1 MLVATKPKKITKRTV
16 LTMTNNNTTT
26 TNNQV
31 TKNATLFQSM
41 MIMTLPTIKAGN
53 GKYSF
58 GIVNSKNNGKRVTIS
73 KALAQAL
80 DLEDT
85 AMFMPSREA
94 RKLVI
99 GKALPFPHAI
109 TGKLRETNKMTC
121 YLTSLVTLLTEMYD
135 LDFSKHVSCTFSEI
149 DLDTINGVTVAI
161 VSFPAQASAGA
172 VATANAIANAS
183 SEDSAEDDSL
193 EEIA

>member
-1 MLVATKPKKITKRTV
+1 
-16 LTMTNNNTTT
+16 MTNNKTINTE
-26 TNNQV
+26 
-31 TKNATLFQSM
+31 LFQDM
-41 MIMTLPTIKAGN
+41 MNMTLPTIKAGN

-73 KALAQAL
+73 KALAQTL
-80 DLEDT
+80 DLTST

-99 GKALPFPHAI
+99 GRALPFPHAI
-109 TGKLRETNKMTC
+109 TGKLRGADKKTC
-121 YLTSLVTLLTEMYD
+121 YLTSIVTLLTEMYD
-135 LDFSKHVSCTFSEI
+135 LDFSKHVSQTFVTI
-149 DLDTINGVTVAI
+149 DIDFIDGNPVAI

-172 VATANAIANAS
+172 IATANAIANAS

>member
-1 MLVATKPKKITKRTV
+1 MTITQ
-16 LTMTNNNTTT
+16 TTA

-31 TKNATLFQSM
+31 ITNKAMFQSM
-41 MIMTLPTIKAGN
+41 MNMTLPTIAKGN
-53 GKYSF
+53 AKYSF

-99 GKALPFPHAI
+99 GRTLPFPHAI
-109 TGKLRETNKMTC
+109 TGKLRETNKKTC

-135 LDFSKHVSCTFSEI
+135 LDFSKHVFCTFSEI

-172 VATANAIANAS
+172 VATANATANAS
-183 SEDSAEDDSL
+183 SEDSAEDDGL